1 MKMMNKIVYF
11 LFMAIAMVAVSCS
24 DDSLSGDS
32 GDGSTMSFNMK
43 VAVPL
48 YQTTSTRA
56 GAADPDGDAIKSMYL
71 LCFDE
76 NGYYLGK
83 TKATLNANNTDLTG
97 TISGSVPSNT
107 CRVHFL
113 ANANVTNIDDDHYHG
128 VSENVMIPT
137 LYSGY
142 GVVNYWGYKKF
153 DTSAEMKAF
162 LTTTSSDVALIRNQ
176 ARVTAINEIKK
187 SGSTTEFDNTYAIQ
201 GIAVCNASAFGTVA
215 LFDNTKFGGDP
226 FTDAYTTLSGGH
238 VTTVV
243 SSLTDD
249 KKVKADDPQE
259 VESGA
264 DYNIFETE
272 NSQTTPVEV
281 IVKINN
287 MYHKIL
293 LQDASYEFLPIYR
306 NHQYKIH
313 IQGLSEAGYSTFEE
327 AKSGAAANNP
337 LISISDVIP
346 TLTYGDYTLT
356 ITDGT
361 SQVYTSAGDKLIN
374 FKFTT
379 SKAGE
384 TLSADDLTAKWMT
397 NAGVAENSISIASYD
412 ATTGLGTIKI
422 HVNTP
427 GAALQTG
434 TLYLGINGTPI
445 RKTITVYSI
454 TAFQFAPLYLSHNV
468 TDASGEGVVVA
479 FNIPENFPKS
489 LLPLKCYIV
498 TNRYDADPSKNNLQ
512 TVTINTKDSQNG
524 GLNLGVDWNYAYV
537 CNITSTGPQR
547 FYFRTVDSGYSAT
560 TNAKN
565 KQVFVVAKD
574 FDNATGSFS
583 FASNTAMTLGGG
595 NGTYAVGGTDATYF
609 VNQIPATNQT
619 ITVTGVPAGEKV
631 SVYTNNFVPTGYSS
645 KATVNGVECY
655 TFDSAPASIAFV
667 SNKTNYSE
675 NIWFEADGYKS
686 GSVLV
691 RTAATAGTITVSGT
705 SPKYG
710 AGVAVALTIDFPVAG
725 HTYTIKTKNL
735 NAKAGQDLTALGD
748 GTGFTYTPGA
758 AGSTTLN
765 FTTKNLVNNETVTVS
780 ANSSD
785 ITVNSGSYVLQNTPI
800 TGTLTCATGFSSTP
814 FAYIEDGDGN
824 RVGVIT
830 LTKTSTTTCT
840 YSLTLRSYYNL
851 KLKSGVNIHT
861 TDASGTDRKATATI
875 EGLLGSPARTLE

>member
-1 MKMMNKIVYF
+1 MKIMNKIAYF

-24 DDSLSGDS
+24 DDSLKGDS
-32 GDGSTMSFNMK
+32 GDGSTMNFNMK
-43 VAVPL
+43 VAVPI

-83 TKATLNANNTDLTG
+83 TKATLNADNTNLKG

-107 CRVHFL
+107 CRVHFV
-113 ANANVTNIDDDHYHG
+113 ANANVTNIDDNHYLG
-128 VSENVMIPT
+128 VSENVMMPT

-142 GVVNYWGYKKF
+142 GVVNYWGYKKC
-153 DTSAEMKAF
+153 DNSSEMKTF
-162 LTTTSSDVALIRNQ
+162 LQTTSSDVALIRNQ
-176 ARVTAINEIKK
+176 AQVTATNKTGNSNYDIV
-187 SGSTTEFDNTYAIQ
+187 

-215 LFDNTKFGGDP
+215 LFDDTKFGSDP
-226 FTDAYTTLSGGH
+226 FTDAYTTLIGGH
-238 VTTVV
+238 TTTVV

-249 KKVKADDPQE
+249 KKVKADDPQD
-259 VESGA
+259 VELGTS
-264 DYNIFETE
+264 YNIFETE

-281 IVKINN
+281 ILKLKDGS
-287 MYHKIL
+287 YHKVL
-293 LQDASYEFLPIYR
+293 LENSNYKFLPIYR
-306 NHQYKIH
+306 NHQYNINIK
-313 IQGLSEAGYSTFEE
+313 GLSESGYSSFEG

-337 LISISDVIP
+337 LISISDDIP
-346 TLTYGDYTLT
+346 TLTYGAYTLT
-356 ITDGT
+356 LTSGT
-361 SQVYTSAGDKLIN
+361 SQVFTSGGYQYIN
-374 FKFTT
+374 FKFTSSDNTNYPATVEKLVAQWT
-379 SKAGE
+379 S
-384 TLSADDLTAKWMT
+384 
-397 NAGVAENSISIASYD
+397 NAGISDGTASIVNYD
-412 ATTGLGTIKI
+412 SSTGVGQIKI
-422 HVNTP
+422 NLTDP
-427 GAALQTG
+427 SASLQTG
-434 TLYLGINGTPI
+434 TLYLGISGTPI
-445 RKTITVYSI
+445 RKNITVYSI
-454 TAFQFAPLYLSHNV
+454 TAFQFTPLYLSHNV
-468 TDASGEGVVVA
+468 TDATDQGVVVA

-512 TVTINTKDSQNG
+512 TVTINTNDKQNG

-537 CNITSTGPQR
+537 CNITTTGPQR

-574 FDNATGSFS
+574 FTNASGSFT
-583 FASNTAMTLGGG
+583 FASNTAMSLGGG

-609 VNQIPATNQT
+609 VNQTPATNQT
-619 ITVTGVPAGEKV
+619 ITVTGVPTGVKLN
-631 SVYTNNFVPTGYSS
+631 VYTNNFVPTGYSS

-675 NIWFEADGYKS
+675 NIWFEAAGYKS

-691 RTAATAGTITVSGT
+691 RTAETAGTITVSSST
-705 SPKYG
+705 SPNYG
-710 AGVAVALTIDFPVAG
+710 AGEKVALTIDFPVAG

-735 NAKAGQDLTALGD
+735 NAEAGQDLTALTD
-748 GTGFTYTPGA
+748 GSGFTYTPTA
-758 AGSTTLN
+758 AGPKTLN
-765 FTTKNLVNNETVTVS
+765 FTTKNLVNNEIITVS
-780 ANSSD
+780 ASASD
-785 ITVNSGSYVLQNTPI
+785 ITVNAGSFVLKNKPI

-830 LTKTSTTTCT
+830 LGTPSGKTCT

-851 KLKSGVNIHT
+851 TKTSGVNIHT
-861 TDASGTDRKATATI
+861 TDANGADRKATATI
-875 EGLLGSPARTLE
+875 QGLLDSPSRTLE